1 MVRHITSWQINGEK
15 EETATNFIFLG
26 SKITADSECSHEIER
41 HLLLGRKAMTNLD
54 SPLKSRHH
62 FTNKGV
68 YSQRYGF
75 PVVMYGCNNWTIK
88 KAECQRTD
96 AFELWCWRRLESP
109 MDSKIKPVNAKGNQ
123 PWITTGR
130 TNAEAEDLILWLP
143 DVKSRLTGKDP
154 DVGKDWGQEQKGETE
169 DEMVGCHHWL
179 NGHEFGHTL
188 GDTVGQGSLVCCAS
202 WGHKESD
209 MT

>member
-75 PVVMYGCNNWTIK
+75 PVVMYGCFHL
-88 KAECQRTD
+88 A
-96 AFELWCWRRLESP
+96 AS
-109 MDSKIKPVNAKGNQ
+109 
-123 PWITTGR
+123 
-130 TNAEAEDLILWLP
+130 LILLPSPRVLFHRSFLSATERLRLRLLGCVSTVMRFNKWLT
-143 DVKSRLTGKDP
+143 R
-154 DVGKDWGQEQKGETE
+154 
-169 DEMVGCHHWL
+169 
-179 NGHEFGHTL
+179 
-188 GDTVGQGSLVCCAS
+188 
-202 WGHKESD
+202 
-209 MT
+209 